1 MEKEDVATNN
11 EEKDDASE
19 TQDVY
24 VKDENGLDE
33 EEKKVVDKAKE
44 LDDEVSK
51 KQKKNNKKKII
62 IIVIILIFIIGGAFS
77 YFYFF
82 NGKDNK
88 KEQVSNEKK
97 EYKSAY
103 RMEGNDLSDFDL
115 YFLQLENA
123 KKNAIYSPLSIK
135 YALAMLQEGT
145 KGDSKAQIN
154 ALIGDYKSK
163 KYTNSEHLS
172 LANAMFIKSDMKDT
186 IVSDY
191 TNNLSTKYGAEVIY
205 DNFTTATNV
214 NNWISKKTLNL
225 LNNVLK
231 DTDVNNLDFL
241 LVNSLAIDMDWNYKL
256 QWEQS
261 DSKVD
266 EKRYSVDYAHEK
278 YEDFVPLIQDKSQ
291 FSTISFNNGA
301 VQAKA
306 AQIGASINNYDII
319 KELGE
324 DNIRKF
330 IEEKYREYLKNPQC
344 GEENTEEQI
353 KSFVNEYIKTLGE
366 NYKQIDSST
375 DFLFYTNDDVKVFAK
390 DLKTYD
396 NTTLQYVG
404 IMPNKVSLEEFI
416 NKTNAKSISKLI
428 SSLKPL
434 ELSSFEYG
442 KVYKIKGFIPF
453 FKYDYELKL
462 ANDLK
467 SLGVKDIFDASKAD
481 LSGMMKNSSGE
492 FISKAIHKANIDFS
506 NDGIKASAV
515 TVVGGMG
522 SASCPT
528 FDYEYEVP
536 VEEIDL
542 TFDKPFMYVI
552 RDKSTGEVWFTGSVY
567 EPRDNY

>member
-1 MEKEDVATNN
+1 MEKEEVATNN
-11 EEKDDASE
+11 EKEDVASE

-24 VKDENGLDE
+24 VNDENGLDE

-44 LDDEVSK
+44 LDDEVAK

-278 YEDFVPLIQDKSQ
+278 YEDFIPLIQDKSQ
-291 FSTISFNNGA
+291 FSTISFNNGV

-319 KELGE
+319 KDLGE
-324 DNIRKF
+324 DNIRKL
-330 IEEKYREYLKNPQC
+330 ITSEYQ
-344 GEENTEEQI
+344 
-353 KSFVNEYIKTLGE
+353 
-366 NYKQIDSST
+366 
-375 DFLFYTNDDVKVFAK
+375 
-390 DLKTYD
+390 
-396 NTTLQYVG
+396 
-404 IMPNKVSLEEFI
+404 EFI
-416 NKTNAKSISKLI
+416 
-428 SSLKPL
+428 
-434 ELSSFEYG
+434 
-442 KVYKIKGFIPF
+442 
-453 FKYDYELKL
+453 D
-462 ANDLK
+462 
-467 SLGVKDIFDASKAD
+467 
-481 LSGMMKNSSGE
+481 
-492 FISKAIHKANIDFS
+492 
-506 NDGIKASAV
+506 NDGCGIRTSGD
-515 TVVGGMG
+515 TN
-522 SASCPT
+522 S
-528 FDYEYEVP
+528 DDLEV
-536 VEEIDL
+536 
-542 TFDKPFMYVI
+542 
-552 RDKSTGEVWFTGSVY
+552 
-567 EPRDNY
+567 

>member
-1 MEKEDVATNN
+1 MEKEEVATNN
-11 EEKDDASE
+11 EKEDVASE

-163 KYTNSEHLS
+163 KYTISEHLS

-214 NNWISKKTLNL
+214 NNWISNKTLNL

-375 DFLFYTNDDVKVFAK
+375 DFLFYTNADVKVFTK
-390 DLKTYD
+390 D
-396 NTTLQYVG
+396 
-404 IMPNKVSLEEFI
+404 
-416 NKTNAKSISKLI
+416 
-428 SSLKPL
+428 
-434 ELSSFEYG
+434 
-442 KVYKIKGFIPF
+442 
-453 FKYDYELKL
+453 
-462 ANDLK
+462 
-467 SLGVKDIFDASKAD
+467 
-481 LSGMMKNSSGE
+481 
-492 FISKAIHKANIDFS
+492 
-506 NDGIKASAV
+506 
-515 TVVGGMG
+515 
-522 SASCPT
+522 
-528 FDYEYEVP
+528 
-536 VEEIDL
+536 
-542 TFDKPFMYVI
+542 
-552 RDKSTGEVWFTGSVY
+552 
-567 EPRDNY
+567 